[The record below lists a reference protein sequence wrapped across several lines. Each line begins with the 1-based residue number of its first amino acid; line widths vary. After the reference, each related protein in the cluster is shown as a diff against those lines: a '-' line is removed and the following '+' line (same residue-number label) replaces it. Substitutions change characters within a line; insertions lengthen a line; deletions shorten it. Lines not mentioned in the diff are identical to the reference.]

1 MGRRI
6 AVFCGLLLAAVVIE
20 TTLVPVIAL
29 RGFQPD
35 LLLLVVLAAAATD
48 GPFTGIRV
56 ALAAGLIGDLLTVV
70 SPFGVSVAVYAGC
83 GYLVGVLRPY
93 VYRASVIAAAALG
106 GVFTFVGAVVTGGAQ
121 VLLAGVSLPWGFV
134 FEVALI
140 AGTVNAL
147 AAPLLFPALPKML
160 GPVRPGSARDEL

>member
-6 AVFCGLLLAAVVIE
+6 AVLCGLLFAAALIE

-35 LLLLVVLAAAATD
+35 LLLLVVLAAAAQD

-56 ALAAGLIGDLLTVV
+56 AFAAGLLADALTVQ
-70 SPFGVSVAVYAGC
+70 SPFGVSVAVYALG

-93 VYRASVIAAAALG
+93 VYRESVVSAAALG
-106 GVFTFVGAVVTGGAQ
+106 GAFTFLGLVIIGGAQ
-121 VLLAGVSLPWGFV
+121 VLLVDVNLPWGYV

-147 AAPLLFPALPKML
+147 AAPLFFPALPKML
-160 GPVRPGSARDEL
+160 GPVRPASARDEW